1 MLRTLTIDEAK
12 ALLEAAGSRS
22 GTTAVPDIPP
32 ELRVL
37 VEQYLADAYVASLK
51 EHGYWCPR
59 CQRSMPCPPAWSA
72 PVGWCPFCG
81 MDPRVEGPRRPPREP
96 KGLASLLAT

>member
-1 MLRTLTIDEAK
+1 M
-12 ALLEAAGSRS
+12 
-22 GTTAVPDIPP
+22 TAVPDIPP

-37 VEQYLADAYVASLK
+37 VEQYRLVDAYVASLK

-59 CQRSMPCPPAWSA
+59 CQVDALPTTWSA

>member
-12 ALLEAAGSRS
+12 ALLEADWLFS
-22 GTTAVPDIPP
+22 GMTAVPDIPP

-37 VEQYLADAYVASLK
+37 VGEYLADAYVASLK

-59 CQRSMPCPPAWSA
+59 CQVDALPTVVGAGGLV
-72 PVGWCPFCG
+72 PVLRHGPTS
-81 MDPRVEGPRRPPREP
+81 RGPRRPPREP
-96 KGLASLLAT
+96 EGLASLLAT